1 MSSEHD
7 QKEITLNWQ
16 GSVTGFYYQ
25 LTDSRLIY
33 TIPEELFGV
42 YVVWEFVAPGNRI
55 IVKVGKGK
63 IRKNLSAHM
72 KDEKIIGN
80 GSKLHI
86 LLVEWAE
93 VDPKY
98 VDGVEAYLDRVLT
111 PQVGERF
118 SDVKEVVV
126 NLPF

>member
-42 YVVWEFVAPGNRI
+42 YVVWEFVAPVSMAI
-55 IVKVGKGK
+55 
-63 IRKNLSAHM
+63 
-72 KDEKIIGN
+72 
-80 GSKLHI
+80 
-86 LLVEWAE
+86 
-93 VDPKY
+93 
-98 VDGVEAYLDRVLT
+98 
-111 PQVGERF
+111 
-118 SDVKEVVV
+118 
-126 NLPF
+126 